1 MILKLHQ
8 PQLLLKKTRLY
19 SLNREEIEKAFKE
32 QFEIKYLKHYLG
44 KVNSGIKI
52 VFIYSRYTILFN
64 VQSYQQ
70 QFLSLHTLNKST
82 VLA

>member
-19 SLNREEIEKAFKE
+19 SLNREEMEKAFKE
-32 QFEIKYLKHYLG
+32 QFEIKYLKRYLG

>member
-32 QFEIKYLKHYLG
+32 QFEIKYLKRYLG

>member
-32 QFEIKYLKHYLG
+32 QFEIKYLKRYLG

-64 VQSYQQ
+64 VQS
-70 QFLSLHTLNKST
+70 
-82 VLA
+82 

>member
-32 QFEIKYLKHYLG
+32 QFEIKYLKRYSG

>member
-32 QFEIKYLKHYLG
+32 QFEFKYLKRYSG

>member
-32 QFEIKYLKHYLG
+32 QFEIKYLKRYLG

-70 QFLSLHTLNKST
+70 QFLSLHTLNKRT